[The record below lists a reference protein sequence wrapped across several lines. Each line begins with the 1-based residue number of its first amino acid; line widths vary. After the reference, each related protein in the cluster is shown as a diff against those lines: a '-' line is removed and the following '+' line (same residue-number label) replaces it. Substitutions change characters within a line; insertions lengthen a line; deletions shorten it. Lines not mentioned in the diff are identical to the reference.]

1 MRSELIREYTIGIPS
16 GFCRI
21 RSENDFANKEI

>member
-1 MRSELIREYTIGIPS
+1 MRSELIREYTISVPS

-21 RSENDFANKEI
+21 RSENDFANEKI